1 MGRAGRITVLLS
13 TLVVV
18 AGLAL
23 VVVGRAAH
31 ATADRAAD
39 ATTAPS
45 FPVEALAGLSSSAM
59 IAAPSMSP
67 VAPTESPPAVPDPA
81 APDQAR
87 SHLAAASAAGRSRT
101 PTPST
106 TATQAPSTTSTV
118 DRATVAHAV
127 TDAVEQAAAGGI
139 TEHVV
144 VLDRSTGQ
152 TITSVGADL
161 AVPSMSLVKLFIATD
176 AIAQAGG
183 VDQLADTDR
192 SALTTMIEQSDD
204 EIAQD
209 YYDADG
215 GDDIVERTAARYGL
229 TGTAPS
235 PEPEYWG
242 DVQVT
247 AADLASFLRQ
257 ALADPQTGP
266 FLTAAMNASAATGS
280 DGFDQRF
287 GVHALSGTGSKQGW
301 GCCLGGVL
309 ALHSVGYSA
318 DRIVVVLSTAVP
330 DAGPDDL
337 ADADQLMADPGVAA
351 STAAVTA
358 TARAAFTGA
367 PPTVR
372 DTVAAG

>member
-31 ATADRAAD
+31 ATADRAAGAD
-39 ATTAPS
+39 VAIAPS
-45 FPVEALAGLSSSAM
+45 SPPEVAALAGLPSSAR
-59 IAAPSMSP
+59 AAASSMSP
-67 VAPTESPPAVPDPA
+67 AAPTESTPAVPEP
-81 APDQAR
+81 AR
-87 SHLAAASAAGRSRT
+87 SHPASASAVGRSRT
-101 PTPST
+101 PTPTTTATPST
-106 TATQAPSTTSTV
+106 TATV
-118 DRATVAHAV
+118 DRAAVAHAV

-152 TITSVGADL
+152 TITSIGADL

-215 GDDIVERTAARYGL
+215 GDDIVERTVRRYGL

-257 ALADPQTGP
+257 ALSDPQTGP
-266 FLTAAMNASAATGS
+266 FLTAAMNASAPTGS
-280 DGFDQRF
+280 DGFDQQF

-337 ADADQLMADPGVAA
+337 ADADQLMADPGVVA

-367 PPTVR
+367 APTVR